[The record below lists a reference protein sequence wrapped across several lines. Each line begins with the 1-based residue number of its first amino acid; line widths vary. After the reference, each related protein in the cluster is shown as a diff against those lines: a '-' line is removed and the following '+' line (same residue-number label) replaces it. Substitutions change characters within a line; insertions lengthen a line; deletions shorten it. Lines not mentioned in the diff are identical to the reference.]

1 MFPRPTRSPLA
12 ARLLGALL
20 LLVLPPFLPTFPRLG
35 AWLGQTWFL
44 LPDNGGWSQRAYLSQ
59 SSQPNQRRQRGDL
72 SQGRRPAV
80 RVTGGPTI
88 GSSVILD
95 PNGGGPS
102 GGSGGAPPAPGP
114 H

>member
-12 ARLLGALL
+12 ARLLAALL
-20 LLVLPPFLPTFPRLG
+20 LLVLPILPTLPRLA
-35 AWLGQTWFL
+35 AWLGQSWFL
-44 LPDNGGWSQRAYLSQ
+44 PQDHHGW
-59 SSQPNQRRQRGDL
+59 
-72 SQGRRPAV
+72 SQGRRTAV
-80 RVTGGPTI
+80 RVTGGLAI